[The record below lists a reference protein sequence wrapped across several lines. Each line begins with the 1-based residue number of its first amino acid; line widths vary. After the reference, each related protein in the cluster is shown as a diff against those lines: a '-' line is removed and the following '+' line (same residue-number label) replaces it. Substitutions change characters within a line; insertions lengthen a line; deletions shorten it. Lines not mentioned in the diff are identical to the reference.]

1 MIRLFRSDIQGRDFY
16 KLMGPHF
23 ASLDIAKEL
32 ERQVYNKPNTNWLIA
47 VNRFEAIGFVSVH
60 DGSKRY
66 FIDNLYV
73 LPKFRKRGIAEELI
87 EEVCEIHSDKPLH
100 CIACNPYALKIFK
113 KFGFV
118 EVGERGKYK
127 KLEKH

>member
-1 MIRLFRSDIQGRDFY
+1 MQDRDFY
-16 KLMGPHF
+16 ALMGPHF

-32 ERQVYNKPNTNWLIA
+32 ERQVYNKPNTGWVVDGVGFNTY
-47 VNRFEAIGFVSVH
+47 GFVSVH
-60 DGSKRY
+60 AENNRY

-73 LPKFRKRGIAEELI
+73 LPEFRNKGIAGKLI
-87 EEVCEIHSDKPLH
+87 SKVCDEYSDKPLR
-100 CIACNPYALKIFK
+100 CIACNAYALKVFER
-113 KFGFV
+113 FGFV

>member
-1 MIRLFRSDIQGRDFY
+1 MQDRDFY
-16 KLMGPHF
+16 ALMGPHF

-32 ERQVYNKPNTNWLIA
+32 ERQVYNKPNTGWVVDGVGFNA
-47 VNRFEAIGFVSVH
+47 YGFVSVH
-60 DGSKRY
+60 AENNRY

-73 LPKFRKRGIAEELI
+73 LPEFRNKGIARKLI
-87 EEVCEIHSDKPLH
+87 EKVCDVYSDKPLR
-100 CIACNPYALKIFK
+100 CIACNPYALKVFER
-113 KFGFV
+113 FGFV